1 MGFDVSFLLV
11 DGDGHG
17 FVTYLPRT
25 LPLLLGSEVRLPLW
39 LERWLK
45 LVPYAALGAL
55 IFQYPD
61 CDPNQPWIGILGGIA
76 AAAAAWKWKNFVIAL
91 AAAFLIVYILS

>member
-1 MGFDVSFLLV
+1 LTSASFWWMVMGMA
-11 DGDGHG
+11 

-55 IFQYPD
+55 IFPGILTV
-61 CDPNQPWIGILGGIA
+61 DPNRPWIGILGGIA

-91 AAAFLIVYILS
+91 AAAFLVVYILS

>member
-1 MGFDVSFLLV
+1 MVMGMA
-11 DGDGHG
+11 

-55 IFQYPD
+55 IFPGILTV
-61 CDPNQPWIGILGGIA
+61 DPNRPWIGILGGIA

-91 AAAFLIVYILS
+91 AAAFLVVYILS

>member
-1 MGFDVSFLLV
+1 MTSASFWWMVMGMA
-11 DGDGHG
+11 

-55 IFQYPD
+55 IFPGILTV
-61 CDPNQPWIGILGGIA
+61 DPNRPWIGILGGIA

-91 AAAFLIVYILS
+91 AAAFLVVYILS